1 VSLRLI
7 LERVS
12 AETGVPKELLLAHSN
27 AKAVA
32 MARHRFCWEARQV
45 RWSDGRQRYSLP
57 QIGAFLG
64 DRDHTTIRS
73 SCIRWQQHLDD
84 AGELPEF
91 NARPPYIRAREP
103 LVLEHLA
110 QTAGPDGCCVATHFD
125 IASALKVS
133 ISVVSHAMKS
143 LEARGLI
150 RREFVSHQSGRRIVL
165 LCDVKVAA

>member
-1 VSLRLI
+1 MSLRSILI
-7 LERVS
+7 NV
-12 AETGVPKELLLAHSN
+12 ANDTGVPVELLLAHSN
-27 AKAVA
+27 SKSVA

-45 RWSDGRQRYSLP
+45 KWANGRPRYSLP
-57 QIGAFLG
+57 QIGAFLNH
-64 DRDHTTIRS
+64 RDHTTIRS
-73 SCIRWQQHLDD
+73 SCIRWQAHLDNP
-84 AGELPEF
+84 GHIPEF
-91 NARPPYIRAREP
+91 NPNPPYIRAREP

-125 IASALKVS
+125 IASALNVS

-150 RREFVSHQSGRRIVL
+150 RREFVNHQSGRRIVL